1 MNGPEPGPKF
11 RNRNRGTG
19 RATALFLF
27 LVGIMGLAIS
37 LASMVSDDM
46 TSAPDGRMLLL
57 GAGSAVF
64 VLLGALL
71 FMVAKRPRL

>member
-1 MNGPEPGPKF
+1 MNGPEPGLKF
-11 RNRNRGTG
+11 RNRNRRTR

-27 LVGIMGLAIS
+27 FVGILGLAIA

-46 TSAPDGRMLLL
+46 TTAPDGRMLLL

-64 VLLGALL
+64 VLLGAVL
-71 FMVAKRPRL
+71 FLVANRPRF